1 MKSSIKIAGIRNA
14 EDVHKIKNAISS
26 NQGVVACEVSL
37 EKGDAKIIHDEFFA
51 SLEKIIDSIESL
63 GYTVL

>member
-37 EKGDAKIIHDEFFA
+37 A
-51 SLEKIIDSIESL
+51 SRIVAMSFCEPRSW
-63 GYTVL
+63 TRVLSS